1 MMMVFIEEK
10 KWNGDGGARWH
21 SAERRN
27 KKEADEAQQMIMM
40 EQVMYMVII
49 DASEVGNGVG
59 EVGNGVGVVC

>member
-1 MMMVFIEEK
+1 MVMVVLDGIQLKEK
-10 KWNGDGGARWH
+10 
-21 SAERRN
+21 N

-59 EVGNGVGVVC
+59 EVVC

>member
-10 KWNGDGGARWH
+10 KWNGDGGARWY
-21 SAERRN
+21 SVERRN

-49 DASEVGNGVG
+49 DVGEVGNGVG
-59 EVGNGVGVVC
+59 EVVC

>member
-1 MMMVFIEEK
+1 MVVLDGIQLKEK
-10 KWNGDGGARWH
+10 
-21 SAERRN
+21 N